1 MELERAGFQRYEV
14 SSWARPGFESGHNQA
29 YWRCRPVYGA
39 GAGAHSYATDG
50 ETARRWWNLARPRE
64 YIAACPVPVADGEDL
79 PARKTAAE
87 SLMLGLRTADGMAP
101 PPGFDSELAQLAAGG
116 LITRVDGRIVPTRR
130 GMDLHNQIALA
141 VL

>member
-1 MELERAGFQRYEV
+1 M
-14 SSWARPGFESGHNQA
+14 
-29 YWRCRPVYGA
+29 
-39 GAGAHSYATDG
+39 
-50 ETARRWWNLARPRE
+50 TARRWWNVARPRE